1 MSIKRGFTR
10 SEVLGVIAILAAI
23 GGLAL
28 FNFQSARVKARDEQ
42 RKANARAIV
51 NALEQYHK
59 DVGNFPLSSND
70 GKLMACKGVG
80 GDLPAL
86 SAQAGQAGVIPC
98 EWGVDKLVNPSDAS
112 AAAYL
117 NPIPLDPKQG
127 QGFSSFYLSNGSTF
141 QIFASLESR
150 NDPERS
156 TVIERWGLVCGR
168 VVCNHG
174 ITLSRAPVKELLK
187 VTESE
192 ELKP

>member
-1 MSIKRGFTR
+1 MKNRKSGFTL
-10 SEVLGVIAILAAI
+10 SELLGVLAILAAI
-23 GGLAL
+23 GGLVL
-28 FNFQSARVKARDEQ
+28 FNFQSAQVKARDEQ

-51 NALEQYHK
+51 HALEQYHK

-70 GKLMACKGVG
+70 GKLMACRKEGEE
-80 GDLPAL
+80 
-86 SAQAGQAGVIPC
+86 VIPC
-98 EWGVDKLVNPSDAS
+98 RWGVDKLVNPSSAS

-127 QGFSSFYLSNGSTF
+127 QGFSSFYLSDGSTF

-156 TVIERWGLVCGR
+156 AVIEQWGLVCGR

-174 ITLSRAPVKELLK
+174 ITLSRAPVKELLEI
-187 VTESE
+187 TDE
-192 ELKP
+192 EEMK